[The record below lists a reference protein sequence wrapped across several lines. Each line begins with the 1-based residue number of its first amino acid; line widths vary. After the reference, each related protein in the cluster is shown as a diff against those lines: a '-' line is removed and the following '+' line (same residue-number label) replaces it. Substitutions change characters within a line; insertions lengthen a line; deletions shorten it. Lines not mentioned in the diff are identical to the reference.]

1 MALDAVNAP
10 VLARRAAWDVMR
22 YDQQGCYSPHIFYVQ
37 RGGQIAPREFAGY
50 LAGELANLQ
59 RRFPRRALDLEESA
73 AVAEWRQSIQWQ
85 LPAAR
90 PPGATAG
97 LIRAPPAT
105 RKVGYHDDPLAP
117 VTPACPPRRVVA
129 GHNPPS

>member
-73 AVAEWRQSIQWQ
+73 AVAKWRPSIEWK
-85 LPAAR
+85 LPA
-90 PPGATAG
+90 PGTPGATDG
-97 LIRAPPAT
+97 LIGAPAADWNVAYT
-105 RKVGYHDDPLAP
+105 DDPLALVP
-117 VTPACPPRRVVA
+117 TANRKSA
-129 GHNPPS
+129 GSGKG